1 MMVPKGIEVL
11 LCSLA
16 LILSVAEARSR
27 RNPICNEEQQK
38 KPKGIHNGKEGWTI
52 EDDGRPLPA
61 GVSRLFNINQ
71 SLAQKKNTVMEGKQS
86 FW

>member
-38 KPKGIHNGKEGWTI
+38 KMTEEFTQCLKKFTKEHHEATGKATTAEQYQVCT
-52 EDDGRPLPA
+52 E
-61 GVSRLFNINQ
+61 FNYE
-71 SLAQKKNTVMEGKQS
+71 LWLGATYFVY
-86 FW
+86 